1 MANHEINEEQE
12 AVNKA
17 LRMIET
23 SDPVHAD
30 VYNALFSV
38 LINNDVFL
46 EKLANKMVQ
55 QVMISHVMDST
66 NKDMV
71 MGADQGPVITQLIE
85 KVQEKVDVLNTKRQ
99 EIAVFKTSVSKN
111 ITAGSWGFWREKITI
126 PSGYKVLYVSATFD
140 NADQCMLTPYSGA
153 VTAVGTS
160 DSVEPYFGFFAHST
174 VTGTF
179 TAYAVCIKK

>member
-1 MANHEINEEQE
+1 MHDKGVVWNYYAEC
-12 AVNKA
+12 
-17 LRMIET
+17 T
-23 SDPVHAD
+23 AD
-30 VYNALFSV
+30 SRR
-38 LINNDVFL
+38 I
-46 EKLANKMVQ
+46 
-55 QVMISHVMDST
+55 
-66 NKDMV
+66 
-71 MGADQGPVITQLIE
+71 
-85 KVQEKVDVLNTKRQ
+85 NTKRQ